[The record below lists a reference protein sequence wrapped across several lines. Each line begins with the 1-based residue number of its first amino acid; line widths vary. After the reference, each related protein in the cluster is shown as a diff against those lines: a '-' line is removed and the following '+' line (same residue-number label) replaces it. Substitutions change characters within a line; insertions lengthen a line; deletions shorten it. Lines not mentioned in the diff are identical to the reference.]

1 MSINNDFETS
11 LEWRIDRWKDNLA
24 DLYEATSPNALDPF
38 NALPNLVLD
47 LKPDSSI
54 SALRWSILTLW
65 LESAY
70 CYVLG
75 QFQAC
80 ILASGAGVER
90 ILKLEF
96 QEQHDALPEGNW
108 TLGRC
113 VYDLDFSNTRITEDV
128 LAHARECIDPKNDR
142 SHALLEHKNPNA
154 SMIGGDRGMHEISS
168 NRYLIEPYRG
178 EARIILGNTWLILN
192 NLYI

>member
-1 MSINNDFETS
+1 MLLTRSTHYQILYLFLSPTAQYQRLDGRYSHFGWNQLTVTC
-11 LEWRIDRWKDNLA
+11 LA
-24 DLYEATSPNALDPF
+24 NF
-38 NALPNLVLD
+38 
-47 LKPDSSI
+47 KPAFSH
-54 SALRWSILTLW
+54 
-65 LESAY
+65 
-70 CYVLG
+70 
-75 QFQAC
+75 
-80 ILASGAGVER
+80 
-90 ILKLEF
+90 
-96 QEQHDALPEGNW
+96 QEQRDALPEGNW

-178 EARIILGNTWLILN
+178 EARIILANTWLILN